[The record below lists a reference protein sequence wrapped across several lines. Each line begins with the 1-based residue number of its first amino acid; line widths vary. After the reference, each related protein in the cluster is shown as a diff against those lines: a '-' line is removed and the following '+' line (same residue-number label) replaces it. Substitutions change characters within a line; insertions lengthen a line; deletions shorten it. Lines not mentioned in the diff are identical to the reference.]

1 MGKDVSDYDFPKK
14 PVKAARR
21 LTAFFLAVLLII
33 TLLPANISAKA
44 VENTPVLTIG
54 GTVVLPEN
62 AGDYGFSSMETTDD
76 AIILTVDG
84 QIPPINDTLE
94 TEGNLIITGSGSLSI
109 NAGGKAHGISV
120 EGDLTITGTG
130 ITVSAGRN
138 AAIYS
143 TGDIYIENSYVKAM
157 GRKGTKGII
166 AGKAVTTSGSWVEST
181 GMNYDLGMAENS
193 IVFQEQEGV
202 MTGSITGGEAE
213 SGGMLLPCSA
223 ALPCDLEIPE
233 GILLVIPEGRTLT
246 VPADHTLTVTGM
258 IENSGTINVDGNLE
272 DPGEQIENI
281 DNGKVTGVEVS
292 EIILDTEEADLNVG
306 ESIVISATI
315 VPYYAENQTITWSSS
330 DGSIASAENGTVK
343 ALHSGEAVITA
354 STANGKTAECTI
366 TVPGTKVTGVSLDPS
381 EAQMH
386 IGETLQLEETVIP
399 ENADNQNVTWTS
411 NNESVAS
418 VDEDGLVTAEDAGT
432 ATITVTT
439 EDGGKTAQCTITVL
453 KIPVTGVSL
462 NYTTAEL
469 RVKKTLQL
477 TETVTPENADNQ
489 NVTWSSSDETIASV
503 DEDGLVTAKDA
514 GTAIIT
520 VTTEDG
526 DKTAQCTITVL
537 KTAVTGVSLNQST
550 THMYV
555 RETLQLK
562 ETVAPEN
569 ADNKDVTW
577 SSSNEAVASV
587 NENGLVTAKNAGTAT
602 ITVTTE
608 DGGKTAECAITVEAV
623 PVQQIKLEPV
633 STTLPLGKTL
643 ALKSQVLPE
652 NATNPGITWTSSEPS
667 IASVDADGTVKA
679 LKTGTV
685 TITAAAVDGSGITG
699 TSEITVIVIPVT
711 GIKLN
716 RTTASIQD
724 DGTMTLHA
732 EVLPADA
739 TYKTITW
746 RSDNPQVA
754 AVDAKGKVT
763 AVKTGTARIIATS
776 ADGKKQAV
784 CTVTVTPPDKAAN
797 AVALNKKIGIF
808 WNAKKKSMI
817 VSWGKAPDAD
827 GYEVYAAECGTSMKL
842 IKTITSP
849 KPRSFTLKKVNGRK
863 LKTQKSYKALVR
875 AYRIFNGKKQYL
887 AKSYSVHA
895 VTDSNKKYTNV
906 KKLTVSPKTLSLKR
920 EKSKKLV
927 VRAVSQNR
935 SRRRLGHIQ
944 KLRYFTTDSKV
955 ATVSGNGVIR
965 AVGKGSCTVYVLSIN
980 GMKASVKVTVK

>member
-44 VENTPVLTIG
+44 VENPPVLTIG

-193 IVFQEQEGV
+193 IVFQEPEGV

-213 SGGMLLPCSA
+213 SGGMLLPRSA
-223 ALPCDLEIPE
+223 ALPGDLEIPE
-233 GILLVIPEGRTLT
+233 DTLLVIQEGRTLT
-246 VPADHTLTVTGM
+246 VPADHTLTVTGT
-258 IENSGTINVDGNLE
+258 IENSGTIIVEGNLE
-272 DPGEQIENI
+272 DPGEQIENV
-281 DNGKVTGVEVS
+281 DKGKVTGVEVL
-292 EIILDTEEADLNVG
+292 EITLDTEEADLNVG
-306 ESIVISATI
+306 ESIVLSAVI
-315 VPYYAENQTITWSSS
+315 VPYYAENQTIIWSSS
-330 DGSIASAENGTVK
+330 DGSVASVENGTVK

-366 TVPGTKVTGVSLDPS
+366 TVPGTKVTDVSLDPT

-399 ENADNQNVTWTS
+399 KNADNQNVTWTS
-411 NNESVAS
+411 SNEAVAS

-432 ATITVTT
+432 AIITVTT

-462 NYTTAEL
+462 NHTTAEL

-477 TETVTPENADNQ
+477 TETVT
-489 NVTWSSSDETIASV
+489 
-503 DEDGLVTAKDA
+503 
-514 GTAIIT
+514 
-520 VTTEDG
+520 
-526 DKTAQCTITVL
+526 
-537 KTAVTGVSLNQST
+537 
-550 THMYV
+550 
-555 RETLQLK
+555 
-562 ETVAPEN
+562 PEN

>member
-44 VENTPVLTIG
+44 VENPPVLTIG

-193 IVFQEQEGV
+193 IVFQEPEGV

-213 SGGMLLPCSA
+213 SGGMLLPRSA
-223 ALPCDLEIPE
+223 ALPGDLEIPE
-233 GILLVIPEGRTLT
+233 DTLLVIQEGRTLT
-246 VPADHTLTVTGM
+246 VPADHTLTVTGT
-258 IENSGTINVDGNLE
+258 IENSGTIIVEGNLE
-272 DPGEQIENI
+272 DPGEQIENV
-281 DNGKVTGVEVS
+281 DKGKVTGVEVL
-292 EIILDTEEADLNVG
+292 EITLDTEEADLNVG
-306 ESIVISATI
+306 ESIVLSAVI
-315 VPYYAENQTITWSSS
+315 VPYYAENQTIIWSSS
-330 DGSIASAENGTVK
+330 DGSVASVENGTVK

-366 TVPGTKVTGVSLDPS
+366 TVPGTKVTDVSLDPT

-399 ENADNQNVTWTS
+399 KNADNQNVTWTS
-411 NNESVAS
+411 SNEAVAS

-432 ATITVTT
+432 AIITVTT

-462 NYTTAEL
+462 NHTTAEL

-477 TETVTPENADNQ
+477 TETVT
-489 NVTWSSSDETIASV
+489 
-503 DEDGLVTAKDA
+503 
-514 GTAIIT
+514 
-520 VTTEDG
+520 
-526 DKTAQCTITVL
+526 
-537 KTAVTGVSLNQST
+537 
-550 THMYV
+550 
-555 RETLQLK
+555 
-562 ETVAPEN
+562 PEN

-797 AVALNKKIGIF
+797 AAALNKKIGIF

>member
-44 VENTPVLTIG
+44 VENPPVLTIG

-193 IVFQEQEGV
+193 IVFQEPEGV

-213 SGGMLLPCSA
+213 SGGMLLPRSA
-223 ALPCDLEIPE
+223 ALPGDLEIPE
-233 GILLVIPEGRTLT
+233 DTLLVIQEGRTLT
-246 VPADHTLTVTGM
+246 VPADHTLTVTGT
-258 IENSGTINVDGNLE
+258 IENSGTIIVEGNLE
-272 DPGEQIENI
+272 DPGEQIENV
-281 DNGKVTGVEVS
+281 DKGKVTGVEVS
-292 EIILDTEEADLNVG
+292 EITLDTEEADLNVG
-306 ESIVISATI
+306 ESIVLSAVI
-315 VPYYAENQTITWSSS
+315 VPYYAENQTIIWSSS
-330 DGSIASAENGTVK
+330 DGSVASVENGTVK

-366 TVPGTKVTGVSLDPS
+366 TVPGTKVTDVSLDPT

-399 ENADNQNVTWTS
+399 KNADNQNVTWTS
-411 NNESVAS
+411 SNEAVAS

-432 ATITVTT
+432 AIITVTT

-462 NYTTAEL
+462 NHTTAEL

-477 TETVTPENADNQ
+477 TETVT
-489 NVTWSSSDETIASV
+489 
-503 DEDGLVTAKDA
+503 
-514 GTAIIT
+514 
-520 VTTEDG
+520 
-526 DKTAQCTITVL
+526 
-537 KTAVTGVSLNQST
+537 
-550 THMYV
+550 
-555 RETLQLK
+555 
-562 ETVAPEN
+562 PEN

-732 EVLPADA
+732 EVLAADA

-797 AVALNKKIGIF
+797 AAALNKKIGIF

>member
-1 MGKDVSDYDFPKK
+1 MGKDVSDYDFPWK
-14 PVKAARR
+14 PARAARR
-21 LTAFFLAVLLII
+21 LTAFFLAVLLTV
-33 TLLPANISAKA
+33 TLLPVNISAKA
-44 VENTPVLTIG
+44 VENAPVLTIG

-62 AGDYGFSSMETTDD
+62 AGDYGFSSMETSDD
-76 AIILTVDG
+76 AITLTTDG
-84 QIPPINDTLE
+84 QVSIDSTLE

-223 ALPCDLEIPE
+223 ALPGDLEIPE
-233 GILLVIPEGRTLT
+233 DTLLVIQEGRTLT
-246 VPADHTLTVTGM
+246 VPADHTLTVSGM
-258 IENSGTINVDGNLE
+258 IENSGTITIEGNLE
-272 DPGEQIENI
+272 DPGEQIENV
-281 DNGKVTGVEVS
+281 DKGKVTGVEVS
-292 EIILDTEEADLNVG
+292 EITLDTEEADLNVG
-306 ESIVISATI
+306 ESIVLSATI

-399 ENADNQNVTWTS
+399 ENADNQNVMWSSS
-411 NNESVAS
+411 NEAVAS
-418 VDEDGLVTAEDAGT
+418 VDEDGLVTAE
-432 ATITVTT
+432 
-439 EDGGKTAQCTITVL
+439 
-453 KIPVTGVSL
+453 
-462 NYTTAEL
+462 
-469 RVKKTLQL
+469 
-477 TETVTPENADNQ
+477 
-489 NVTWSSSDETIASV
+489 
-503 DEDGLVTAKDA
+503 DA

-537 KTAVTGVSLNQST
+537 KTAVTGVSLDQT
-550 THMYV
+550 VAHMYV

-577 SSSNEAVASV
+577 SSSDEAVASV

-608 DGGKTAECAITVEAV
+608 DGGKTAECVITVEAV
-623 PVQQIKLEPV
+623 PVQQIKLEPI

-724 DGTMTLHA
+724 DGTITLHA

-776 ADGKKQAV
+776 ADGKKEAV

-808 WNAKKKSMI
+808 WNTKKKSMI

-842 IKTITSP
+842 VKTITNP
-849 KPRSFTLKKVNGRK
+849 KTHSFILKKVNGRK
-863 LKTQKSYKALVR
+863 LKAQKSYKALVR

>member
-1 MGKDVSDYDFPKK
+1 MCKKQKEERNMGKDVSDYDFPKK

-193 IVFQEQEGV
+193 IVFQEPEGV

-213 SGGMLLPCSA
+213 SGGMLLPRSA
-223 ALPCDLEIPE
+223 ALPGDLEIPE
-233 GILLVIPEGRTLT
+233 DTLLVIQEGRTLT
-246 VPADHTLTVTGM
+246 VPADHTLTVTGT
-258 IENSGTINVDGNLE
+258 IENSGTIIVEGNLE
-272 DPGEQIENI
+272 DPGEQIENV
-281 DNGKVTGVEVS
+281 DKGKVTGVEVL
-292 EIILDTEEADLNVG
+292 EITLDTEEADLNVG
-306 ESIVISATI
+306 ESIVLSAVI
-315 VPYYAENQTITWSSS
+315 VPYYAENQTIIWSSS
-330 DGSIASAENGTVK
+330 DGSVASVENGTVK

-366 TVPGTKVTGVSLDPS
+366 TVPGTKVTDVSLDPT

-399 ENADNQNVTWTS
+399 KNADNQNVTWTS
-411 NNESVAS
+411 SNEAVAS

-432 ATITVTT
+432 AIITVTT

-462 NYTTAEL
+462 NHTTAEL

-477 TETVTPENADNQ
+477 TETVT
-489 NVTWSSSDETIASV
+489 
-503 DEDGLVTAKDA
+503 
-514 GTAIIT
+514 
-520 VTTEDG
+520 
-526 DKTAQCTITVL
+526 
-537 KTAVTGVSLNQST
+537 
-550 THMYV
+550 
-555 RETLQLK
+555 
-562 ETVAPEN
+562 PEN

-842 IKTITSP
+842 VKTITSP
-849 KPRSFTLKKVNGRK
+849 KTRSFTLKKVNGRK
-863 LKTQKSYKALVR
+863 LKIQKSYKALVR

>member
-193 IVFQEQEGV
+193 IVFQEPEGV

-213 SGGMLLPCSA
+213 SGGMLLPRSA
-223 ALPCDLEIPE
+223 ALPGDLEIPE
-233 GILLVIPEGRTLT
+233 DTLLVIQEGRTLT
-246 VPADHTLTVTGM
+246 VPADHTLTVTGT
-258 IENSGTINVDGNLE
+258 IENSGTIIVEGNLE
-272 DPGEQIENI
+272 DPGEQIENV
-281 DNGKVTGVEVS
+281 DKGKVTGVEVS
-292 EIILDTEEADLNVG
+292 EITLDTEEADLNVG
-306 ESIVISATI
+306 ESIVLSAVI
-315 VPYYAENQTITWSSS
+315 VPYYAENQTIIWSSS
-330 DGSIASAENGTVK
+330 DGSVASVENGTVK

-366 TVPGTKVTGVSLDPS
+366 TVPGTKVTDVSLDPT

-399 ENADNQNVTWTS
+399 KNADNQNVTWTS
-411 NNESVAS
+411 SNEAVAS

-432 ATITVTT
+432 AIITVTT

-462 NYTTAEL
+462 NHTTAEL

-477 TETVTPENADNQ
+477 TETVT
-489 NVTWSSSDETIASV
+489 
-503 DEDGLVTAKDA
+503 
-514 GTAIIT
+514 
-520 VTTEDG
+520 
-526 DKTAQCTITVL
+526 
-537 KTAVTGVSLNQST
+537 
-550 THMYV
+550 
-555 RETLQLK
+555 
-562 ETVAPEN
+562 PEN

-797 AVALNKKIGIF
+797 AAALNKKIGIF

>member
-44 VENTPVLTIG
+44 VENPPVLTIG

-193 IVFQEQEGV
+193 IVFQEPEGV

-213 SGGMLLPCSA
+213 SGGMLLPRSA
-223 ALPCDLEIPE
+223 ALPGDLEIPE
-233 GILLVIPEGRTLT
+233 DTLLVIQEGRTLT

-330 DGSIASAENGTVK
+330 DGSVASVENGTVK

-366 TVPGTKVTGVSLDPS
+366 TVPGTKVTDVSLDPT

-399 ENADNQNVTWTS
+399 KNADNQNVTWTS
-411 NNESVAS
+411 SNEAVAS

-432 ATITVTT
+432 AIITVTT

-462 NYTTAEL
+462 NHTTAEL

-477 TETVTPENADNQ
+477 TETVT
-489 NVTWSSSDETIASV
+489 
-503 DEDGLVTAKDA
+503 
-514 GTAIIT
+514 
-520 VTTEDG
+520 
-526 DKTAQCTITVL
+526 
-537 KTAVTGVSLNQST
+537 
-550 THMYV
+550 
-555 RETLQLK
+555 
-562 ETVAPEN
+562 PEN

-784 CTVTVTPPDKAAN
+784 CTVVVTPPDKASN
-797 AVALNKKIGIF
+797 AAALNKKIGIF

>member
-44 VENTPVLTIG
+44 VENPPVLTIG

-193 IVFQEQEGV
+193 IVFQEPEGV

-213 SGGMLLPCSA
+213 SGGMLLPRSA
-223 ALPCDLEIPE
+223 ALPGDLEIPE
-233 GILLVIPEGRTLT
+233 DTLLVIQEGRTLT
-246 VPADHTLTVTGM
+246 VPADHTLTVTGT
-258 IENSGTINVDGNLE
+258 IENSGTIIVEGNLE
-272 DPGEQIENI
+272 DPGEQIENV
-281 DNGKVTGVEVS
+281 DKGKVTGVEVS
-292 EIILDTEEADLNVG
+292 EITLDTEEADLNVG
-306 ESIVISATI
+306 ESIVLSAVI
-315 VPYYAENQTITWSSS
+315 VPYYAENQTIIWSSS
-330 DGSIASAENGTVK
+330 DGSVASVENGTVK

-366 TVPGTKVTGVSLDPS
+366 TVPGTKVTDVSLDPT

-399 ENADNQNVTWTS
+399 KNADNQNVTWTS
-411 NNESVAS
+411 SNEAVAS

-432 ATITVTT
+432 AIITVTT

-462 NYTTAEL
+462 NHTTAEL

-477 TETVTPENADNQ
+477 TETVT
-489 NVTWSSSDETIASV
+489 
-503 DEDGLVTAKDA
+503 
-514 GTAIIT
+514 
-520 VTTEDG
+520 
-526 DKTAQCTITVL
+526 
-537 KTAVTGVSLNQST
+537 
-550 THMYV
+550 
-555 RETLQLK
+555 
-562 ETVAPEN
+562 PEN

-797 AVALNKKIGIF
+797 AAALNKKIGIF

>member
-44 VENTPVLTIG
+44 VENPPVLTIG

-193 IVFQEQEGV
+193 IVFQEPEGV

-213 SGGMLLPCSA
+213 SGGMLLPRSA
-223 ALPCDLEIPE
+223 ALPGDLEIPE
-233 GILLVIPEGRTLT
+233 DTLLVIQEGRTLT
-246 VPADHTLTVTGM
+246 VPADHTLTVTGT
-258 IENSGTINVDGNLE
+258 IENSGTIIVEGNLE
-272 DPGEQIENI
+272 DPGEQIENV
-281 DNGKVTGVEVS
+281 DKGKVTGVEVS
-292 EIILDTEEADLNVG
+292 EITLDTEEADLNVG
-306 ESIVISATI
+306 ESIVLSAVI
-315 VPYYAENQTITWSSS
+315 VPYYAENQTIIWSSS
-330 DGSIASAENGTVK
+330 DGSVASVENGTVK

-366 TVPGTKVTGVSLDPS
+366 TVPGTKVTDVSLDPT

-399 ENADNQNVTWTS
+399 KNADNQNVTWTS
-411 NNESVAS
+411 SNEAVAS

-432 ATITVTT
+432 AIITVTT

-462 NYTTAEL
+462 NHTTAEL

-477 TETVTPENADNQ
+477 TETVT
-489 NVTWSSSDETIASV
+489 
-503 DEDGLVTAKDA
+503 
-514 GTAIIT
+514 
-520 VTTEDG
+520 
-526 DKTAQCTITVL
+526 
-537 KTAVTGVSLNQST
+537 
-550 THMYV
+550 
-555 RETLQLK
+555 
-562 ETVAPEN
+562 PEN

-746 RSDNPQVA
+746 GSDNPQVA

-797 AVALNKKIGIF
+797 AAALNKKIGIF

>member
-193 IVFQEQEGV
+193 IVFQEPEGV

-213 SGGMLLPCSA
+213 SGGMLLPRSA
-223 ALPCDLEIPE
+223 ALPGDLEIPE
-233 GILLVIPEGRTLT
+233 DTLLVIQEGRTLT
-246 VPADHTLTVTGM
+246 VPADHTLTVTGT
-258 IENSGTINVDGNLE
+258 IENSGTIIVEGNLE
-272 DPGEQIENI
+272 DPGEQIENV
-281 DNGKVTGVEVS
+281 DKGKVTGVEVL
-292 EIILDTEEADLNVG
+292 EITLDTEEADLNVG
-306 ESIVISATI
+306 ESIVLSAVI
-315 VPYYAENQTITWSSS
+315 VPYYAENQTIIWSSS
-330 DGSIASAENGTVK
+330 DGSVASVENGTVK

-366 TVPGTKVTGVSLDPS
+366 TVPGTKVTDVSLDPT

-399 ENADNQNVTWTS
+399 KNADNQNVTWTS
-411 NNESVAS
+411 SNEAVAS

-432 ATITVTT
+432 AIITVTT

-462 NYTTAEL
+462 NHTTAEL

-477 TETVTPENADNQ
+477 TETVT
-489 NVTWSSSDETIASV
+489 
-503 DEDGLVTAKDA
+503 
-514 GTAIIT
+514 
-520 VTTEDG
+520 
-526 DKTAQCTITVL
+526 
-537 KTAVTGVSLNQST
+537 
-550 THMYV
+550 
-555 RETLQLK
+555 
-562 ETVAPEN
+562 PEN

>member
-193 IVFQEQEGV
+193 IVFQEPEGV

-213 SGGMLLPCSA
+213 SGGMLLPRSA
-223 ALPCDLEIPE
+223 ALPGDLEIPE
-233 GILLVIPEGRTLT
+233 DTLLVIQEGRTLT
-246 VPADHTLTVTGM
+246 VPADHTLTVTGT
-258 IENSGTINVDGNLE
+258 IENSGTIIVEGNLE
-272 DPGEQIENI
+272 DPGEQIENV
-281 DNGKVTGVEVS
+281 DKGKVTGVEVS
-292 EIILDTEEADLNVG
+292 EITLDTEEADLNVG
-306 ESIVISATI
+306 ESIVLSAVI
-315 VPYYAENQTITWSSS
+315 VPYYAENQTIIWSSS
-330 DGSIASAENGTVK
+330 DGSVASVENGTVK

-366 TVPGTKVTGVSLDPS
+366 TVPGTKVTDVSLDPT

-399 ENADNQNVTWTS
+399 KNADNQNVTWTS

-477 TETVTPENADNQ
+477 TETVT
-489 NVTWSSSDETIASV
+489 
-503 DEDGLVTAKDA
+503 
-514 GTAIIT
+514 
-520 VTTEDG
+520 
-526 DKTAQCTITVL
+526 
-537 KTAVTGVSLNQST
+537 
-550 THMYV
+550 
-555 RETLQLK
+555 
-562 ETVAPEN
+562 PEN

>member
-44 VENTPVLTIG
+44 VENPPVLTIG

-193 IVFQEQEGV
+193 IVFQEPEGV

-213 SGGMLLPCSA
+213 SGGMLLPRSA
-223 ALPCDLEIPE
+223 ALPGDLEIPE
-233 GILLVIPEGRTLT
+233 DTLLVIQEGRTLT

-330 DGSIASAENGTVK
+330 DGSVASVENGTVK

-366 TVPGTKVTGVSLDPS
+366 TVPGTKVTDVSLDPT

-399 ENADNQNVTWTS
+399 KNADNQNVTWTS
-411 NNESVAS
+411 SNEAVAS

-432 ATITVTT
+432 AIITVTT

-462 NYTTAEL
+462 NHTTAEL

-477 TETVTPENADNQ
+477 TETVT
-489 NVTWSSSDETIASV
+489 
-503 DEDGLVTAKDA
+503 
-514 GTAIIT
+514 
-520 VTTEDG
+520 
-526 DKTAQCTITVL
+526 
-537 KTAVTGVSLNQST
+537 
-550 THMYV
+550 
-555 RETLQLK
+555 
-562 ETVAPEN
+562 PEN

-797 AVALNKKIGIF
+797 AAALNKKIGIF

>member
-1 MGKDVSDYDFPKK
+1 MGKDVSDYDFPRK

-21 LTAFFLAVLLII
+21 LTAFFLAVLLTV
-33 TLLPANISAKA
+33 TLLPVNISAKA
-44 VENTPVLTIG
+44 GENVPVLTIG

-76 AIILTVDG
+76 AITLTTDG
-84 QIPPINDTLE
+84 QISIDSTLE
-94 TEGNLIITGSGSLSI
+94 TEGNLIITGPGSLSI

-157 GRKGTKGII
+157 GLNGTKGII
-166 AGKAVTTSGSWVEST
+166 AGKSVTTSGSWVEST
-181 GMNYDLGMAENS
+181 GTNHDLGMAENS

-202 MTGSITGGEAE
+202 MTGSITGGDAE
-213 SGGMLLPCSA
+213 SGGMLLPCNA
-223 ALPCDLEIPE
+223 TLPGDLEIPE
-233 GILLVIPEGRTLT
+233 DTLLVIPKGRILT

-258 IENSGTINVDGNLE
+258 IENSGTIIVEGNLE
-272 DPGEQIENI
+272 DPGEQIENV
-281 DNGKVTGVEVS
+281 DKGKVTGVEVS

-306 ESIVISATI
+306 ESIVLSAVI
-315 VPYYAENQTITWSSS
+315 VPYYAENQTVTWSSS
-330 DGSIASAENGTVK
+330 DGSIASVENGTVK

-366 TVPGTKVTGVSLDPS
+366 TVPGTKVTGVSLDPT

-411 NNESVAS
+411 SNEAVAS
-418 VDEDGLVTAEDAGT
+418 VDEDGLVTAE
-432 ATITVTT
+432 
-439 EDGGKTAQCTITVL
+439 
-453 KIPVTGVSL
+453 
-462 NYTTAEL
+462 
-469 RVKKTLQL
+469 
-477 TETVTPENADNQ
+477 
-489 NVTWSSSDETIASV
+489 
-503 DEDGLVTAKDA
+503 DA

-537 KTAVTGVSLNQST
+537 KTTVTGVILDQT
-550 THMYV
+550 AAHMYV
-555 RETLQLK
+555 REALQLK

-577 SSSNEAVASV
+577 SSSDEAVASV

-623 PVQQIKLEPV
+623 PVQQIKLEPI

-643 ALKSQVLPE
+643 TLKSQILPE

-667 IASVDADGTVKA
+667 IASVDANGTVKA

-685 TITAAAVDGSGITG
+685 TITAAAVDGSSITG

-716 RTTASIQD
+716 QTTASIQD
-724 DGTMTLHA
+724 NDTITLHA

-763 AVKTGTARIIATS
+763 AVKTGTARVIATS
-776 ADGKKQAV
+776 ADGKKEAV
-784 CTVTVTPPDKAAN
+784 CTVTVTPPDKVAN
-797 AVALNKKIGIF
+797 AAALNKKIGMF

-849 KPRSFTLKKVNGRK
+849 KTRSFTLKKVNGRK

-887 AKSYSVHA
+887 AKSYSIHA

-920 EKSKKLV
+920 EKLKKLIV
-927 VRAVSQNR
+927 KAIPRDRNKR
-935 SRRRLGHIQ
+935 CLGHIQ

-955 ATVSGNGVIR
+955 ATVSGNGVVR
-965 AVGKGSCTVYVLSIN
+965 AIGKGSCTVYVLSIN

>member
-109 NAGGKAHGISV
+109 NAGGKAHCISV

-193 IVFQEQEGV
+193 IVFQEPEGV

-213 SGGMLLPCSA
+213 SGGMLLPRSA
-223 ALPCDLEIPE
+223 ALPGDLEIPE
-233 GILLVIPEGRTLT
+233 DTLLVIQEGRTLT
-246 VPADHTLTVTGM
+246 VPADHTLTVTGT
-258 IENSGTINVDGNLE
+258 IENSGTIIVEGNLE
-272 DPGEQIENI
+272 DPGEQIENV
-281 DNGKVTGVEVS
+281 DKGKVTGVEVL
-292 EIILDTEEADLNVG
+292 EITLDTEEADLNVG
-306 ESIVISATI
+306 ESIVLSAVI
-315 VPYYAENQTITWSSS
+315 VPYYAENQTIIWSSS
-330 DGSIASAENGTVK
+330 DGSVASVENGTVK

-366 TVPGTKVTGVSLDPS
+366 TVPGTKVTDVSLDPT

-399 ENADNQNVTWTS
+399 KNADNQNVTWTS
-411 NNESVAS
+411 SNEAVAS

-432 ATITVTT
+432 AIITVTT

-462 NYTTAEL
+462 NHTTAEL

-477 TETVTPENADNQ
+477 TETVT
-489 NVTWSSSDETIASV
+489 
-503 DEDGLVTAKDA
+503 
-514 GTAIIT
+514 
-520 VTTEDG
+520 
-526 DKTAQCTITVL
+526 
-537 KTAVTGVSLNQST
+537 
-550 THMYV
+550 
-555 RETLQLK
+555 
-562 ETVAPEN
+562 PEN

>member
-1 MGKDVSDYDFPKK
+1 M
-14 PVKAARR
+14 
-21 LTAFFLAVLLII
+21 
-33 TLLPANISAKA
+33 
-44 VENTPVLTIG
+44 
-54 GTVVLPEN
+54 
-62 AGDYGFSSMETTDD
+62 
-76 AIILTVDG
+76 
-84 QIPPINDTLE
+84 
-94 TEGNLIITGSGSLSI
+94 
-109 NAGGKAHGISV
+109 
-120 EGDLTITGTG
+120 
-130 ITVSAGRN
+130 
-138 AAIYS
+138 
-143 TGDIYIENSYVKAM
+143 
-157 GRKGTKGII
+157 
-166 AGKAVTTSGSWVEST
+166 
-181 GMNYDLGMAENS
+181 
-193 IVFQEQEGV
+193 
-202 MTGSITGGEAE
+202 
-213 SGGMLLPCSA
+213 
-223 ALPCDLEIPE
+223 
-233 GILLVIPEGRTLT
+233 
-246 VPADHTLTVTGM
+246 
-258 IENSGTINVDGNLE
+258 
-272 DPGEQIENI
+272 
-281 DNGKVTGVEVS
+281 
-292 EIILDTEEADLNVG
+292 
-306 ESIVISATI
+306 
-315 VPYYAENQTITWSSS
+315 
-330 DGSIASAENGTVK
+330 
-343 ALHSGEAVITA
+343 
-354 STANGKTAECTI
+354 
-366 TVPGTKVTGVSLDPS
+366 
-381 EAQMH
+381 
-386 IGETLQLEETVIP
+386 
-399 ENADNQNVTWTS
+399 
-411 NNESVAS
+411 
-418 VDEDGLVTAEDAGT
+418 
-432 ATITVTT
+432 
-439 EDGGKTAQCTITVL
+439 
-453 KIPVTGVSL
+453 
-462 NYTTAEL
+462 
-469 RVKKTLQL
+469 
-477 TETVTPENADNQ
+477 
-489 NVTWSSSDETIASV
+489 
-503 DEDGLVTAKDA
+503 
-514 GTAIIT
+514 
-520 VTTEDG
+520 
-526 DKTAQCTITVL
+526 
-537 KTAVTGVSLNQST
+537 
-550 THMYV
+550 
-555 RETLQLK
+555 
-562 ETVAPEN
+562 
-569 ADNKDVTW
+569 
-577 SSSNEAVASV
+577 
-587 NENGLVTAKNAGTAT
+587 
-602 ITVTTE
+602 
-608 DGGKTAECAITVEAV
+608 

-797 AVALNKKIGIF
+797 AAALNKKIGIF